1 MDALK
6 YEVEDEGSA
15 TKPRLKVI
23 DSPAVYVKTAEP
35 DIPVV
40 AELCVVISCSAV
52 RNK

>member
-1 MDALK
+1 MAALK

-40 AELCVVISCSAV
+40 VVELCVVISC
-52 RNK
+52 